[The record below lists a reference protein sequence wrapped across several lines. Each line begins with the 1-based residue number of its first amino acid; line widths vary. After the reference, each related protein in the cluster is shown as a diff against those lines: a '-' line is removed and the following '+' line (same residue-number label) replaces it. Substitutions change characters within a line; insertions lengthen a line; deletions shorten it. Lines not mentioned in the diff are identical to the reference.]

1 MFLVPRQ
8 LVFCSVTS
16 ALTDSFTYLE
26 ILELPWPFK
35 NYDLISNFCV
45 SYFRNECCGETD
57 NDLKTK
63 QVRL

>member
-8 LVFCSVTS
+8 LVFCSITS
-16 ALTDSFTYLE
+16 ALADSFTYLE
-26 ILELPWPFK
+26 ILELPCASK
-35 NYDLISNFCV
+35 NYDLISNFSV
-45 SYFRNECCGETD
+45 SYFRNECCGEAD